1 MQGPIFLL
9 IFLAAGEVGNIQAR
23 PIDFV
28 CDDHARRD
36 MNTLKKLEAAM
47 SVCSSSASLPSPI
60 QLPCVKIHKASWD
73 KKSMQEKTGEVQSA
87 LEMLGQDVRATMTV
101 SQPGCQL
108 SLLQQLEHSVSNYLH
123 VVTHLEITGEVGKQ
137 YFFCPS
143 ERTHNMGLVL
153 RNFGRLL
160 SGKLEWLVAEL
171 KDRCQVERPTTNI

>member
-47 SVCSSSASLPSPI
+47 SGCSSSASLPSPI

-73 KKSMQEKTGEVQSA
+73 KKSLQQKTGEVQAA
-87 LEMLGQDVRATMTV
+87 LEMLGQDVRATMTL
-101 SQPGCQL
+101 SQPTCQL
-108 SLLQQLEHSVSNYLH
+108 SLLQQLEHSISNYLH
-123 VVTHLEITGEVGKQ
+123 VVTHLEITGQVEKLN
-137 YFFCPS
+137 FFCPS
-143 ERTHNMGLVL
+143 ERTNNLGFVL
-153 RNFGRLL
+153 WNFGRLL

-171 KDRCQVERPTTNI
+171 KDRCQVGRPTTNI